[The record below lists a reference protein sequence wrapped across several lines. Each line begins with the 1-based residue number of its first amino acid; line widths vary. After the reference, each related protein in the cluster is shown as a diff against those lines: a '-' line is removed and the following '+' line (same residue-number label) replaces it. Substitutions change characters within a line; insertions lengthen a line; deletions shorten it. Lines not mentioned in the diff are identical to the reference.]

1 MHCFGQ
7 RDTTI
12 YKCELEQSPTIDQR
26 QTFIG
31 GSTSFLSIYDRFEV
45 NPRQV
50 IPSWY
55 VRFSL
60 ILHFPAGRARL
71 CEPMG
76 AGKPTFPQPGG
87 PSGQA
92 SRLRESLC
100 TPQGRLPAERGGH
113 TLSKGPWV
121 VAHPRSWCQGW
132 DRRGKFRVW
141 RRPVSPAYVSPIWV
155 CRARLAGRRAGSD
168 VAVHPHDSPTSD
180 LGWYHGRV
188 EL

>member
-1 MHCFGQ
+1 MRTLVVQYTCCLVS
-7 RDTTI
+7 R
-12 YKCELEQSPTIDQR
+12 
-26 QTFIG
+26 
-31 GSTSFLSIYDRFEV
+31 
-45 NPRQV
+45 
-50 IPSWY
+50 
-55 VRFSL
+55 SL
-60 ILHFPAGRARL
+60 IDRRKEVSVNCCCSGLSGTKEGVATLAAIFSRREGSL

-76 AGKPTFPQPGG
+76 AGKPTFAQPGG

-100 TPQGRLPAERGGH
+100 TPQGRLLAERDGL

-141 RRPVSPAYVSPIWV
+141 RRPVSPAYVSLIWV
-155 CRARLAGRRAGSD
+155 CQARLAGRRAGSD
-168 VAVHPHDSPTSD
+168 VAVHLHDSPTSD